1 MIKDKKFNKGI
12 IIEFKVT
19 KDDLEDTAIKGLKQ
33 IEEKEYYMDLI
44 NEGYSTIYK
53 YVIVFKGKK
62 CIVR

>member
-1 MIKDKKFNKGI
+1 M
-12 IIEFKVT
+12 EFKVT
-19 KDDLEDTAIKGLKQ
+19 KDDLENAALKGLKQ

-62 CIVR
+62 CIVK